1 MGLIHWGD
9 ATMNILVVQD
19 NTDLG
24 EIWSRFLTR
33 RGMEVDLASTEA
45 EAIELLSS
53 QDYDCMIVEPA
64 LKDGGGIPVTDFATY
79 RNPDISI
86 LAVTKSTF
94 FSDGSIFA
102 MIPNARGF
110 LRTPVRP
117 DDIGAYMDHFR
128 DMAAARAQRMAS
140 SG

>member
-1 MGLIHWGD
+1 
-9 ATMNILVVQD
+9 MNILVVQD
-19 NTDLG
+19 NRDLG
-24 EIWSRFLTR
+24 EIWCRFLMR
-33 RGMEVDLASTEA
+33 RGMSVDLATSEE
-45 EAIELLSS
+45 EAIELLSMR
-53 QDYDCMIVEPA
+53 DYDSMIVEPA
-64 LKDGGGIPVTDFATY
+64 LRDGGGIPVTDFATY

-117 DDIGAYMDHFR
+117 DDIGAYLEHFR
-128 DMAAARAQRMAS
+128 DTNRVKRSQEAVT
-140 SG
+140 

>member
-1 MGLIHWGD
+1 
-9 ATMNILVVQD
+9 MNILVVQD
-19 NTDLG
+19 NRDLG
-24 EIWSRFLTR
+24 EIWCRFLMR
-33 RGMEVDLASTEA
+33 RGMSVDLATSEE
-45 EAIELLSS
+45 EAIELLSMR
-53 QDYDCMIVEPA
+53 DYDSMIVEPA
-64 LKDGGGIPVTDFATY
+64 LRDGGGIPVTDFATY

-117 DDIGAYMDHFR
+117 DDIGAYLEHFR
-128 DMAAARAQRMAS
+128 DTGRVKRGQEAVT
-140 SG
+140 